1 MDRRPY
7 DIPLEKPD
15 APKKRTRND
24 ISFDEQ
30 NFNIPPA
37 TPMISPENQSQPAAG
52 THIRE
57 PILTTEYANVDF
69 PSDASKSSE
78 EDKPRHKMSRSNA
91 ANDIADS
98 GVPDVATRS
107 NSNSASLKDTASS
120 YSNGDKID
128 EYKIKLGVGW
138 EAPDTTQ
145 DHVAAALRGHQ
156 NYVQKSFPLCHVKIV
171 AQCNS
176 HHCCLVESA
185 QGWFFF
191 DDDLQT
197 GRMLA
202 KDKETALSNL
212 AKQPTVFEK
221 DEPVLRSGENMSSS
235 SEGDMIVGEMELD

>member
-1 MDRRPY
+1 MPFH
-7 DIPLEKPD
+7 PHTTPEH
-15 APKKRTRND
+15 
-24 ISFDEQ
+24 
-30 NFNIPPA
+30 PP
-37 TPMISPENQSQPAAG
+37 NQQSQPAAG

-78 EDKPRHKMSRSNA
+78 DDKPRHKMSRSNA

-98 GVPDVATRS
+98 GVTDAGTRS
-107 NSNSASLKDTASS
+107 TSNSASLQDTASS
-120 YSNGDKID
+120 NSNGDKID

-156 NYVQKSFPLCHVKIV
+156 NYLQKSFPLSHVKIV

-202 KDKETALSNL
+202 KDKKTALSNL